1 MGPGTAAASGSNE
14 ARDRYNVAGCIF
26 GAKEKMKFVY
36 MMTLVCLAGLASPAS
51 AEQLVREFSG
61 NRTTETAEFEV
72 EAPWLVDW
80 RVNSEYESSMGLTI
94 VLLNAPAGTHAG
106 TVVKTKYRGDGLRLM
121 NEGGRFRLKVDA
133 VLANW
138 TIKVIQL
145 TPEEARLYE
154 PKDNDLL

>member
-1 MGPGTAAASGSNE
+1 
-14 ARDRYNVAGCIF
+14 
-26 GAKEKMKFVY
+26 MKFLNAF
-36 MMTLVCLAGLASPAS
+36 MLFFLVMLAAPAS

-61 NRTTETAEFEV
+61 SRTIETAEFEV

-121 NEGGRFRLKVDA
+121 DESGRFRFKVESA
-133 VLANW
+133 LAYW
-138 TIKVIQL
+138 TIRVIQL
-145 TPEEARLYE
+145 TPEEAAAYS
-154 PKDNDLL
+154 PKGAESD

>member
-1 MGPGTAAASGSNE
+1 MGV
-14 ARDRYNVAGCIF
+14 YNRVFSIF
-26 GAKEKMKFVY
+26 GAKPKMKFLNAF
-36 MMTLVCLAGLASPAS
+36 MLFFLVMLAAPAS

-61 NRTTETAEFEV
+61 SRTIETAEFEV

-121 NEGGRFRLKVDA
+121 DESGRFRFKVDA

-154 PKDNDLL
+154 PKDDDLL

>member
-1 MGPGTAAASGSNE
+1 MGV
-14 ARDRYNVAGCIF
+14 YNRVFSIF
-26 GAKEKMKFVY
+26 GAKPKMKFLNAF
-36 MMTLVCLAGLASPAS
+36 MLFFLAMLAAPAS

-61 NRTTETAEFEV
+61 SRTIETAEFEV

-121 NEGGRFRLKVDA
+121 DESGRFRFKVDA

-154 PKDNDLL
+154 PKDDDLL